1 MNGYFERL
9 VSRLAD
15 AHAVQPVQSPSPAP
29 VIDPFAEAEAI
40 DDAPL
45 TEAPAVRPPLPVEP
59 PPTPL
64 AVTPEPAQRD
74 IPPAPGQTGTL
85 EPPPAPPPI
94 TEIVTIERIPAD
106 HPAALEPA
114 EPAPSPEPPAPVIET
129 RERLVER
136 VETRVAASP
145 SAPLEPSSNP
155 LPMPPAEPDERE
167 LAIGELQP
175 PMPEPQAHAASP
187 AAPVVMIEPPRADD
201 MPEPVP
207 PAAAPE
213 TKISIGEIVVEV
225 VQKAAPPPARPRP
238 ARAPRL
244 ASPAPRPGVR
254 SKRGYG
260 LGQM

>member
-15 AHAVQPVQSPSPAP
+15 AHAVQPVQSPPPAP
-29 VIDPFAEAEAI
+29 VIDPFAEVEAI

-238 ARAPRL
+238 ARAPRR